1 MRIGV
6 TGGIFRWLLSNE
18 GLLYDRTSFI
28 YIYIYA
34 TGSETDQ
41 CTASQPML
49 HSVIV
54 VVTPG

>member
-1 MRIGV
+1 MKDCFTIEQV
-6 TGGIFRWLLSNE
+6 S
-18 GLLYDRTSFI
+18 